1 MIKKEKRL
9 FFEKKKKFSESI
21 DKPKE
26 LWKALKSSG
35 LPNKISSCE
44 VSALKISN
52 TVVHDANS
60 VLECFKMY
68 Y

>member
-1 MIKKEKRL
+1 MIKRETRS
-9 FFEKKKKFSESI
+9 FFEKKLSESI
-21 DKPKE
+21 DKPKGP
-26 LWKALKSSG
+26 WKASKSPG
-35 LPNKISSCE
+35 LRNKISSCE

-52 TVVHDANS
+52 TVVRDANS